1 MFGGV
6 IPDAWFLSHSNV
18 SEAGIQIMNL
28 PENLTHCLANIVEEK
43 LREICVLFL
52 KTIIIP
58 SSSLLEKA
66 ENWTHEDFMKN

>member
-1 MFGGV
+1 
-6 IPDAWFLSHSNV
+6 
-18 SEAGIQIMNL
+18 MNL

-66 ENWTHEDFMKN
+66 EN